1 MNRGRSFGPYGCL
14 LFLMGLGFLAA
25 GLGSGMVPEALA
37 SVVSNSP
44 DSDGSLSALAIWGLF
59 TFGSL
64 GLGSFGIKY
73 YGIRN
78 STMGFGAILVICG
91 LVGLVVH
98 LNGGGTSNS
107 GNAIWVGMNFVA
119 EITGSLLITSIAA
132 MGIGMLLVLGCL
144 LAGSDSEPS
153 RQPVR
158 QQIPSQDGQYHS
170 NLLPRER
177 RKLVENAV
185 MKIRIGIQF
194 VINVEVTCA
203 VPADNEFESIGF
215 KTDSP

>member
-37 SVVSNSP
+37 SVASNSP

-78 STMGFGAILVICG
+78 STMGFGGILVICG

-98 LNGGGTSNS
+98 LSGGGTSNS
-107 GNAIWVGMNFVA
+107 GNAIWVVMNFVA

-144 LAGSDSEPS
+144 LAGGNPESS

-158 QQIPSQDGQYHS
+158 QQIPSQDGSIPFQPSSKGKKKACGKCGH
-170 NLLPRER
+170 
-177 RKLVENAV
+177 ENP
-185 MKIRIGIQF
+185 
-194 VINVEVTCA
+194 EWY
-203 VPADNEFESIGF
+203 SICDKCG
-215 KTDSP
+215 SYLRSSVRN